1 MLVVCWM
8 IIIFFNN
15 IFYSTVEIC
24 LFSEMG
30 WIDAEF
36 VSNDDLIVEDI
47 MTLPTEIA
55 DALSGDEYD
64 QCVAKNEKNAL
75 GLDK

>member
-1 MLVVCWM
+1 M
-8 IIIFFNN
+8 ICL
-15 IFYSTVEIC
+15 IFYLTVEIC
-24 LFSEMG
+24 LFTEVG

-55 DALSGDEYD
+55 AALSGDEYD

-75 GLDK
+75 GIER

>member
-8 IIIFFNN
+8 IIIFFYN

-24 LFSEMG
+24 LFTEMG

-47 MTLPTEIA
+47 MSLPTEMA
-55 DALSGDEYD
+55 GALSEDEYD
-64 QCVAKNEKNAL
+64 QCVAKKAL
-75 GLDK
+75 GIEK